1 MKPSLNRTCHLS
13 YIYWTAINAKLL
25 VEILPINVVRIQFE
39 ADILWFSWKHVK
51 PFSQRQNVSIRCCVM
66 CIQLN
71 IKIVSNQFKLKYAWV
86 WCKFND
92 ARRLEGAS
100 NWYSIWL
107 PSTISHLL
115 YSIEWRN
122 LLSFNGI
129 LRKSTHIN
137 WNVSSQNRQA
147 PRNKHLS
154 IYQWIFMWLQWT

>member
-1 MKPSLNRTCHLS
+1 MPFVIHLLNSNQCKIIGWNFTNKCCWNSVWGRYS
-13 YIYWTAINAKLL
+13 MILL
-25 VEILPINVVRIQFE
+25 KTRETIFPTSKCIC
-39 ADILWFSWKHVK
+39 
-51 PFSQRQNVSIRCCVM
+51 CCVM

-100 NWYSIWL
+100 YWYSIWL

-122 LLSFNGI
+122 LLLFNGI
-129 LRKSTHIN
+129 FRKSTHIN
-137 WNVSSQNRQA
+137 WNVSSQNIQA

-154 IYQWIFMWLQWT
+154 IKSHLVAFQWIFMWLQRT